1 MNDGN
6 IDSSFECTKLVFA
19 GLIQLLSLEPLNNAT
34 SVFNYA
40 LFFCCC
46 FLAMRHAGSYFPD
59 QGSNLCPLQWKSGVL
74 TTGPPGKSST
84 SIFRAAVAAQ

>member
-6 IDSSFECTKLVFA
+6 IDSSFGCTKLVFA

-40 LFFCCC
+40 LFFFVVVFWPCG
-46 FLAMRHAGSYFPD
+46 MQD
-59 QGSNLCPLQWKSGVL
+59 L
-74 TTGPPGKSST
+74 TSPT
-84 SIFRAAVAAQ
+84 RD